1 MESSR
6 DHYVDIKCNGLFSL
20 PCSRRIPVVSP
31 TTSSPTYEVDS
42 PTSNVSSP
50 MLICQ
55 LLREPTSK
63 IRFRL
68 ARQWMKE
75 RRISCVALS
84 VGFTYLVACL
94 ARQWI
99 KERGIIDMRV
109 TKSGPLFCSLAML
122 AN

>member
-31 TTSSPTYEVDS
+31 TYEVDS
-42 PTSNVSSP
+42 PTSNVSLP
-50 MLICQ
+50 TLICQ

-75 RRISCVALS
+75 RGISCVALS

-109 TKSGPLFCSLAML
+109 TKSGPLFCSLATL